1 VRDVQRDPLGFLTLM
16 TETYGDILSYRADRW
31 TTVLVNRPDLVR
43 HILQDHSK
51 NYVKSGTPDMYML
64 KPMLGDGLLTSD
76 GDTWV
81 RQRRLAQ
88 PAFHRERIEAF
99 VQLITDATAEL
110 LDRWRGLQ
118 DERLDLTDEMTG
130 LTTRIVAQALFGVD
144 ISDAVGSFGHAVQ
157 AMNEFMGAFD
167 PHDRAAYQKFVGAK
181 TSIDA
186 LVRRIIQERRAAG
199 GDRGDFLSMLLA
211 VRDEETGEG
220 LSDQMVRDQV
230 MTLLMAGHETTA
242 KALTWTQ
249 YLLHRHPEIFSRV
262 RSHVS
267 ALLGGRTPTLAD
279 LPALAPVWSAIQEGM
294 RLYPPVWIMSRM
306 AVADDTID
314 GYHVPKGALVIVSPY
329 SMHRRDDT
337 FPDPLTF
344 DPSRF
349 TPEAAEARSVFAY
362 LPFSAG
368 PRQCIGKQF
377 ASLEMPLVLAM
388 VIDRFAV
395 TVEPD
400 ARVEPEALVTLRPKF
415 GMPVRVKEI
424 PHG

>member
-1 VRDVQRDPLGFLTLM
+1 
-16 TETYGDILSYRADRW
+16 
-31 TTVLVNRPDLVR
+31 
-43 HILQDHSK
+43 
-51 NYVKSGTPDMYML
+51 
-64 KPMLGDGLLTSD
+64 
-76 GDTWV
+76 
-81 RQRRLAQ
+81 
-88 PAFHRERIEAF
+88 
-99 VQLITDATAEL
+99 VQLITDATADL
-110 LDRWRGLQ
+110 LDRWRTLQ
-118 DERLDLTDEMTG
+118 EAPLDLTDEMTG
-130 LTTRIVAQALFGVD
+130 LTTRIVAQALFGVN

-167 PHDRAAYQKFVGAK
+167 PHDRAAYQKFVNAK
-181 TSIDA
+181 SSIDG
-186 LVRRIIQERRAAG
+186 LVRRIIQERRDAG

-211 VRDEETGEG
+211 VRDQETGEG

-249 YLLHRHPEIFSRV
+249 YLLHGHPEMLAQV
-262 RSHVS
+262 RRQVS
-267 ALLGGRTPTLAD
+267 TVLAGRTPTLAD

-314 GYHVPKGALVIVSPY
+314 GYDVPRGALVIVSPY
-329 SMHRRDDT
+329 AMHRRSDS

-344 DPSRF
+344 EPSRF
-349 TPEAAEARSVFAY
+349 TPESAEARSVFAY

-388 VIDRFAV
+388 IIDSFTV
-395 TVEPD
+395 TVEPG
-400 ARVEPEALVTLRPKF
+400 ARIEPEALVTLRPKF

-424 PHG
+424 SHG